1 MWKSVNKPGCFYGVG
16 NSCGWKY
23 LHWIHWNQTW
33 FKVWLSPEQHTTN
46 CCVFK
51 NPLCCWPFA
60 QKSSFPISHPATWS
74 KLRHSIFTQT
84 EATYGSS
91 LGADS
96 ATERT
101 QWSGCFGL
109 TSSVRSTTEPSADTG
124 AKVLYFP
131 FFLFVTIQHL
141 NWVMC
146 QVWTV
151 RCPVISILCV
161 SWCGV
166 AFCLPLIYWPLNSVV
181 TWFISCLVFKVLP
194 LMWELLCFAWTQ
206 SLFSQICNS
215 RQWSS
220 QQFVVVGM
228 YSAVPAARVYL

>member
-1 MWKSVNKPGCFYGVG
+1 MFFEWVRKHFHSDSEKTQLIAEAIRNYLCLWTILHISLPYRQKQWMWKSVNKLGCFYGVG

-23 LHWIHWNQTW
+23 LDWIHWNQTW

-84 EATYGSS
+84 EATSGSS

-101 QWSGCFGL
+101 QWSGCFVL

-124 AKVLYFP
+124 AEVLYFP
-131 FFLFVTIQHL
+131 FFIHNDPTPTLSHVSGL
-141 NWVMC
+141 DC
-146 QVWTV
+146 QVSRYKYTLRVMV
-151 RCPVISILCV
+151 RCSFLSAIDLLTFELC
-161 SWCGV
+161 CHM
-166 AFCLPLIYWPLNSVV
+166 IH
-181 TWFISCLVFKVLP
+181 
-194 LMWELLCFAWTQ
+194 LLSGF
-206 SLFSQICNS
+206 
-215 RQWSS
+215 
-220 QQFVVVGM
+220 
-228 YSAVPAARVYL
+228 